1 MAGYIKLYRKLLE
14 NPIVCKDADHLAVW
28 TYLLLKAT
36 HRERDSI
43 FKGER
48 ITLKPGQLIAGR
60 KSIASFLKINE
71 IKVQRI
77 LKLLENEHQIEQ
89 QTSNRNRLITILNW
103 GLYQGNE
110 QQDEQQM
117 NNKRTTDEQQM
128 NTYKNIK
135 NDKNDK
141 NDKNN
146 KNNIFIPPTL
156 EEVTSYCKKRN
167 NSVDPQRFIDFYSAK
182 GWMIGKN
189 KMKDWKAAV
198 RTWERRD
205 SEKNTQDFAKKYDY
219 DGDDTL

>member
-1 MAGYIKLYRKLLE
+1 MEGWIKLHRKLLE

-103 GLYQGNE
+103 DLYQGNE

-135 NDKNDK
+135 NDKNNKK
-141 NDKNN
+141 N
-146 KNNIFIPPTL
+146 IYAHFTPPTL
-156 EEVTSYCKKRN
+156 EEVISYCKERN
-167 NSVDPQRFIDFYSAK
+167 NSVDPQKWYDFYSAK

-198 RTWERRD
+198 RTWERRCD
-205 SEKNTQDFAKKYDY
+205 SKPQKSKYRDMTNY
-219 DGDDTL
+219 QPGE

>member
-1 MAGYIKLYRKLLE
+1 VEGWIKLHRKLLE

-103 GLYQGNE
+103 DLYQGNE

-135 NDKNDK
+135 NDKNNKK
-141 NDKNN
+141 N
-146 KNNIFIPPTL
+146 IYAHFTPPTL
-156 EEVTSYCKKRN
+156 EEVISYCKERN
-167 NSVDPQRFIDFYSAK
+167 NSVDPQKWYDFYSAK

-198 RTWERRD
+198 RTWERGCDSKPQKSKYRD
-205 SEKNTQDFAKKYDY
+205 MTNYQPGE
-219 DGDDTL
+219 

>member
-1 MAGYIKLYRKLLE
+1 MEGWIKLHRKLLE

-135 NDKNDK
+135 K
-141 NDKNN
+141 DKNN
-146 KNNIFIPPTL
+146 KKNIYAHFTPPTL
-156 EEVTSYCKKRN
+156 EEVISYCKERN
-167 NSVDPQRFIDFYSAK
+167 NSVDPQKWYDFYESK

-189 KMKDWKAAV
+189 KMKNWKAAV
-198 RTWERRD
+198 RTWERGCDSKPQKSKYRD
-205 SEKNTQDFAKKYDY
+205 MTNYQPGE
-219 DGDDTL
+219 

>member
-1 MAGYIKLYRKLLE
+1 MEGWIKLHRKLLE

-135 NDKNDK
+135 NDKNNKK
-141 NDKNN
+141 N
-146 KNNIFIPPTL
+146 IYAHFTPPTL
-156 EEVTSYCKKRN
+156 DEVKAYCQERN
-167 NSVDPQRFIDFYSAK
+167 NSVDPEKWYDFYESK

-198 RTWERRD
+198 RTWERRCD
-205 SEKNTQDFAKKYDY
+205 SKPQKSKYRDMTNY
-219 DGDDTL
+219 QPGE

>member
-1 MAGYIKLYRKLLE
+1 MEGWIKLHRKLLE

-103 GLYQGNE
+103 DLYQGNE

-135 NDKNDK
+135 NDKN
-141 NDKNN
+141 N
-146 KNNIFIPPTL
+146 KKYIYAHFTPPTL
-156 EEVTSYCKKRN
+156 EEVISYCKERN
-167 NSVDPQRFIDFYSAK
+167 NSVDPQKWYDFYSAK

-198 RTWERRD
+198 RTWERRCD
-205 SEKNTQDFAKKYDY
+205 SKPQKSKYRDMTNY
-219 DGDDTL
+219 QPGE

>member
-1 MAGYIKLYRKLLE
+1 MEGWIKLHRKLLE

-103 GLYQGNE
+103 DLYQGNE

-135 NDKNDK
+135 NDKNNKK
-141 NDKNN
+141 N
-146 KNNIFIPPTL
+146 IYAHFTPPTL
-156 EEVTSYCKKRN
+156 EEVISYCKERN
-167 NSVDPQRFIDFYSAK
+167 NSVDPQKWYDFYSAK

-198 RTWERRD
+198 RTWERGCDSKPQKSKYRD
-205 SEKNTQDFAKKYDY
+205 MTNYQPGE
-219 DGDDTL
+219 

>member
-1 MAGYIKLYRKLLE
+1 MEGWIKLHRKLLE

-135 NDKNDK
+135 NDKNNKK
-141 NDKNN
+141 N
-146 KNNIFIPPTL
+146 IYAHFTPPTL
-156 EEVTSYCKKRN
+156 EEVISYCKERN
-167 NSVDPQRFIDFYSAK
+167 NSVDPQKWYDFYSAK

-198 RTWERRD
+198 RTWERGCDSKPQKSKYRD
-205 SEKNTQDFAKKYDY
+205 MTNYQPGE
-219 DGDDTL
+219 

>member
-1 MAGYIKLYRKLLE
+1 VEGWIKLHRKLLE

-141 NDKNN
+141 KN
-146 KNNIFIPPTL
+146 IYAHFTPPTL
-156 EEVTSYCKKRN
+156 EEVISYCKERN
-167 NSVDPQRFIDFYSAK
+167 NSVDPQKWYDFYSAK

-198 RTWERRD
+198 RTWERGCDSKPQKSKYRD
-205 SEKNTQDFAKKYDY
+205 MTNYQPGE
-219 DGDDTL
+219 

>member
-1 MAGYIKLYRKLLE
+1 VEGWIKLHRKLLE

-135 NDKNDK
+135 NDKNNKK
-141 NDKNN
+141 N
-146 KNNIFIPPTL
+146 IYAHFTPPTL
-156 EEVTSYCKKRN
+156 DEVKAYCQERN
-167 NSVDPQRFIDFYSAK
+167 NSVDPEKWYDFYESK

-198 RTWERRD
+198 RTWERGCDSKPQKSKYRD
-205 SEKNTQDFAKKYDY
+205 MTNYQPGE
-219 DGDDTL
+219 